1 MNHKFSIDWV
11 SKRSLFFT
19 ISGVLIAA
27 SLASI
32 ATKGFNYG
40 IDFVGGTLVQVNY
53 SEPRELAQV
62 RADLAKAGYA
72 DADARSFGSDREFA
86 LFLKGKEDQ
95 DVSIVETF
103 VEKFKAAA
111 GAGLRVDRKEY
122 VGPSVGRHLK
132 RQALTA
138 ITLALLAII
147 GYVAVRFDKLL
158 WGAAGV
164 AAIAHD
170 VIITAGVFSFLQLEV
185 DLVIVAA
192 LLTIAGYSIN
202 DTIVIYDRM
211 RDNMRHRRGD
221 GIGTLI
227 NDSINEMLSRTIIT
241 NAMVFAVVLS
251 LFLLGGGV
259 IHNFA
264 FAMLIGSISGTYSTL
279 AVSMPL
285 IYQFQKGRRL
295 DVSSEPEAPAKPR
308 EGGRRRR

>member
-1 MNHKFSIDWV
+1 MNKFTIDWI
-11 SKRSLFFT
+11 SKRPLFFAV
-19 ISGVLIAA
+19 SGTLCAL
-27 SLASI
+27 SLACI
-32 ATKGFNYG
+32 LVKGFNYG
-40 IDFVGGTLVQVNY
+40 IDFTGGTLVQVSY
-53 SEPRELAQV
+53 SEPRELKQV
-62 RADLAKAGYA
+62 RDDLEKAGYP
-72 DADARSFGSDREFA
+72 DAQVQSFGGKKEFA
-86 LFLKGKEDQ
+86 LFLKGGENM

-103 VEKFKAAA
+103 VEKVKAAA
-111 GAGLRVDRKEY
+111 GEGLRVDRKEF

-132 RQALTA
+132 RQAATA

-147 GYVAVRFDKLL
+147 GYVAFRFDNPL

-170 VIITAGVFSFLQLEV
+170 VLITAGVFSAFQLEV

-211 RDNMRHRRGD
+211 RDNMRHRRAD
-221 GIGTLI
+221 DLGTLI
-227 NDSINEMLSRTIIT
+227 NDSVNEMLSRTIIT
-241 NAMVFAVVLS
+241 NGMVFAVVLA

-279 AVSMPL
+279 AISMPL
-285 IYQFQKGRRL
+285 VYQFQKGRRRAA
-295 DVSSEPEAPAKPR
+295 STETASAAPR

>member
-1 MNHKFSIDWV
+1 MTKFNIDWIG
-11 SKRSLFFT
+11 KRALFFAV
-19 ISGVLIAA
+19 SGTLCVA
-27 SLASI
+27 SLVAI

-40 IDFVGGTLVQVNY
+40 IDFTGGMLVQVSY
-53 SEPRELAQV
+53 PVERDLELV
-62 RADLAKAGYA
+62 RADLVKAGYPGA
-72 DADARSFGSDREFA
+72 SAQSFGGRKEFA
-86 LFLKGKEDQ
+86 LFLKGSESM
-95 DVSIVETF
+95 DVAIVETF
-103 VEKFKAAA
+103 VDKFKAAA
-111 GAGLRVDRKEY
+111 GPGLRVDRKEF

-147 GYVAVRFDKLL
+147 GYVAFRFESPL

-170 VIITAGVFSFLQLEV
+170 VLIMAGVFCALQLEI

-211 RDNMRHRRGD
+211 RDTMRHTRADDFGA
-221 GIGTLI
+221 LI
-227 NDSINEMLSRTIIT
+227 NDSVNAMLSRTLIT
-241 NAMVFAVVLS
+241 NAMVFTVVLS
-251 LFLLGGGV
+251 LFLFGGSV

-264 FAMLIGSISGTYSTL
+264 FAMLIGSILGTYSTI

-285 IYQFQKGRRL
+285 LFQFQKGRRRS
-295 DVSSEPEAPAKPR
+295 VHTEAAAARPH
-308 EGGRRRR
+308 GGPRRR

>member
-1 MNHKFSIDWV
+1 MNKYTIDWI
-11 SKRSLFFT
+11 SKRALFFT
-19 ISGVLIAA
+19 ISGTLCAL
-27 SLASI
+27 SLVAI
-32 ATKGFNYG
+32 LTKGFNYG
-40 IDFVGGTLVQVNY
+40 IDFTGGTLVQVSY

-62 RADLAKAGYA
+62 RGDLEKAGYP
-72 DADARSFGSDREFA
+72 DANVQSFGGKKEFA
-86 LFLKGKEDQ
+86 LYLKGSESM

-103 VEKFKAAA
+103 VDKFKAAA
-111 GAGLRVDRKEY
+111 GEGLRVDRKEF

-132 RQALTA
+132 RQAATA

-147 GYVAVRFDKLL
+147 GYVAFRFDNPL

-170 VIITAGVFSFLQLEV
+170 VLITAGVFAAFQLEV

-202 DTIVIYDRM
+202 DTIVIYDCM
-211 RDNMRHRRGD
+211 RDNMRHKRAD
-221 GIGTLI
+221 DIGSLI
-227 NDSINEMLSRTIIT
+227 NDSVNQMLSRTFIT
-241 NAMVFAVVLS
+241 NGMVFAVVLA
-251 LFLLGGGV
+251 LFLLGGSV

-279 AVSMPL
+279 AISMPL
-285 IYQFQKGRRL
+285 IYQFQKGRRRAAA
-295 DVSSEPEAPAKPR
+295 PEAPAAPR

>member
-1 MNHKFSIDWV
+1 MTKFNIDWIG
-11 SKRSLFFT
+11 KRGLFFA
-19 ISGVLIAA
+19 ISGALCAA
-27 SLASI
+27 SLAAI

-40 IDFVGGTLVQVNY
+40 IDFTGGTLVQVAY
-53 SEPRELAQV
+53 AEER
-62 RADLAKAGYA
+62 DLAAVRKDLEAAGYPNA
-72 DADARSFGSDREFA
+72 QAQSFGGRKEFA
-86 LFLKGKEDQ
+86 LFLKGAEST
-95 DVSIVETF
+95 DVSVVETF
-103 VEKFKAAA
+103 VDKFKAAA
-111 GAGLRVDRKEY
+111 GPGLRVDRKEF

-147 GYVAVRFDKLL
+147 GYVAFRFDNPL

-170 VIITAGVFSFLQLEV
+170 VLITAGVFSALQLEV

-211 RDNMRHRRGD
+211 RDTMRHSRTDDFGA
-221 GIGTLI
+221 LI
-227 NDSINEMLSRTIIT
+227 NGSVNTMLSRTIIT

-251 LFLLGGGV
+251 LFLFGGSV

-264 FAMLIGSISGTYSTL
+264 FAMLVGSICGTYSTI

-285 IYQFQKGRRL
+285 LFQFQGGKRR
-295 DVSSEPEAPAKPR
+295 SPHAETAAARPH
-308 EGGRRRR
+308 GGPRRR

>member
-1 MNHKFSIDWV
+1 MKKLTIDWV
-11 SKRSLFFT
+11 GKRPLFFA
-19 ISGVLIAA
+19 ISGTLCAL
-27 SLASI
+27 SLLSI

-40 IDFVGGTLVQVNY
+40 IDFTGGTLVQVSY
-53 SEPRELAQV
+53 PEPRELAQV
-62 RADLAKAGYA
+62 RADLEKAGYPEA
-72 DADARSFGSDREFA
+72 NAQSFGGKQEFA
-86 LFLKGKEDQ
+86 LFLKGDENI

-103 VEKFKAAA
+103 VEKVKAAA
-111 GAGLRVDRKEY
+111 GEGLRVDRKEY
-122 VGPSVGRHLK
+122 VGPSVGKHLK

-147 GYVAVRFDKLL
+147 GYVAFRFDNPL

-170 VIITAGVFSFLQLEV
+170 VLITAGGVSAVQLAG

-211 RDNMRHRRGD
+211 RDNMRHRRAD
-221 GIGTLI
+221 DIGTLV
-227 NDSINEMLSRTIIT
+227 NDSINEMLSRTVIT
-241 NAMVFAVVLS
+241 NGMVFAVVLA
-251 LFLLGGGV
+251 LFLLGGSV

-285 IYQFQKGRRL
+285 VFQFQKGRRRA
-295 DVSSEPEAPAKPR
+295 APAETAAAPR

>member
-1 MNHKFSIDWV
+1 MTKYTTDWIG
-11 SKRSLFFT
+11 KRTLFFA
-19 ISGVLIAA
+19 ISGALCAA
-27 SLASI
+27 SVASI
-32 ATKGFNYG
+32 ATRGFNYG
-40 IDFVGGTLVQVNY
+40 IDFTGGTLVQVSY
-53 SEPRELAQV
+53 PEPRELTQV
-62 RADLAKAGYA
+62 RADLATAGYPA
-72 DADARSFGSDREFA
+72 AQAQSFGGNKSFA
-86 LFLKGKEDQ
+86 LFLKGAEDM

-103 VEKFKAAA
+103 VDKFKSAA
-111 GAGLRVDRKEY
+111 GANLSIDRKEY

-147 GYVAVRFDKLL
+147 GYVAFRFDNPL

-170 VIITAGVFSFLQLEV
+170 VLITAGVFSALQLEV

-211 RDNMRHRRGD
+211 REKSRHSRAGD
-221 GIGTLI
+221 IGALI
-227 NDSINEMLSRTIIT
+227 NDSVNEMLSRTLIT
-241 NAMVFAVVLS
+241 NGMVFSVVLA

-264 FAMLIGSISGTYSTL
+264 FAMLIGSIAGTYSTI

-285 IYQFQKGRRL
+285 IYQFQ
-295 DVSSEPEAPAKPR
+295 S
-308 EGGRRRR
+308 GRRRR

>member
-1 MNHKFSIDWV
+1 LCALSLLSI
-11 SKRSLFFT
+11 S
-19 ISGVLIAA
+19 
-27 SLASI
+27 
-32 ATKGFNYG
+32 TKGFNYG
-40 IDFVGGTLVQVNY
+40 IDFTGGTLVQVSY
-53 SEPRELAQV
+53 PESRELSQV
-62 RADLAKAGYA
+62 RADLEKAGYPEA
-72 DADARSFGSDREFA
+72 NAQSFGGKREFA
-86 LFLKGKEDQ
+86 LFLKGGENI

-103 VEKFKAAA
+103 VEKVKAAA
-111 GAGLRVDRKEY
+111 GEGLRVDRKEY
-122 VGPSVGRHLK
+122 VGPSVGKHLK

-147 GYVAVRFDKLL
+147 GYVAFRFDNPL

-170 VIITAGVFSFLQLEV
+170 VLITAGVFSAFQLEV

-211 RDNMRHRRGD
+211 RDNMRHRRAD
-221 GIGTLI
+221 DIGTLV
-227 NDSINEMLSRTIIT
+227 NDSINEMLSRTVIT
-241 NAMVFAVVLS
+241 NGMVFAVVLA
-251 LFLLGGGV
+251 LFLLGGSV

-285 IYQFQKGRRL
+285 VFQFQKGRRRAAQA
-295 DVSSEPEAPAKPR
+295 ETAAAPR

>member
-1 MNHKFSIDWV
+1 MTKITFDWIG
-11 SKRSLFFT
+11 KRTVFFA
-19 ISGVLIAA
+19 ISGTLCAA
-27 SLASI
+27 SLFAI

-40 IDFVGGTLVQVNY
+40 IDFTGGTLVQVSY
-53 SEPRELAQV
+53 PEERDLALV
-62 RADLAKAGYA
+62 RADLEKAGYPGA
-72 DADARSFGSDREFA
+72 QAQSFGGRKEFA
-86 LFLKGKEDQ
+86 LFLKGAESM

-103 VEKFKAAA
+103 VDKFKAAA
-111 GAGLRVDRKEY
+111 GPGLRVDRKEF

-147 GYVAVRFDKLL
+147 GYVAFRFDNPL

-170 VIITAGVFSFLQLEV
+170 VLITAGIFAALQLEV

-211 RDNMRHRRGD
+211 RDTMQHRRVDDFGV
-221 GIGTLI
+221 LI
-227 NDSINEMLSRTIIT
+227 NDSINIMLSRTIVT
-241 NAMVFAVVLS
+241 NGMVFAVVLS
-251 LFLLGGGV
+251 LFLFGGSV

-264 FAMLIGSISGTYSTL
+264 FAMLVGSVCGTYSTI

-285 IYQFQKGRRL
+285 LYQFQKGRRR
-295 DVSSEPEAPAKPR
+295 SSPPEAAAARPH
-308 EGGRRRR
+308 GGPRRR

>member
-1 MNHKFSIDWV
+1 MKKLTIDWV
-11 SKRSLFFT
+11 GKRPLFFA
-19 ISGVLIAA
+19 ISGTLCAL
-27 SLASI
+27 SLLSI

-40 IDFVGGTLVQVNY
+40 IDFTGGTLVQVSY
-53 SEPRELAQV
+53 PESRELSQV
-62 RADLAKAGYA
+62 RADLEKAGYPEA
-72 DADARSFGSDREFA
+72 NAQSFGGKREFA
-86 LFLKGKEDQ
+86 LFLKGGENI

-103 VEKFKAAA
+103 VEKVKAAA
-111 GAGLRVDRKEY
+111 GEGLRVDRKEY
-122 VGPSVGRHLK
+122 VGPSVGKHLK

-147 GYVAVRFDKLL
+147 GYVAFRFDNPL

-170 VIITAGVFSFLQLEV
+170 VLITAGVFSAFQLEV

-211 RDNMRHRRGD
+211 RDNMRHRRAD
-221 GIGTLI
+221 DIGTLV
-227 NDSINEMLSRTIIT
+227 NDSINEMLSRTVIT
-241 NAMVFAVVLS
+241 NGMVFAVVLA
-251 LFLLGGGV
+251 LFLLGGSV

-285 IYQFQKGRRL
+285 VFQFQKGRRRAAQA
-295 DVSSEPEAPAKPR
+295 D
-308 EGGRRRR
+308 GIGRRPRFLE

>member
-1 MNHKFSIDWV
+1 MNKFTIDWI
-11 SKRSLFFT
+11 SKRPLFFA
-19 ISGVLIAA
+19 ISGTLCAL
-27 SLASI
+27 SLLSI

-40 IDFVGGTLVQVNY
+40 IDFTGGTLVQVSY
-53 SEPRELAQV
+53 AEPRELAQV
-62 RADLAKAGYA
+62 RGDLEKAGYP
-72 DADARSFGSDREFA
+72 DANVQSFGGSKEFA
-86 LFLKGKEDQ
+86 LYLKGSESM

-103 VEKFKAAA
+103 VDKFKAAA
-111 GAGLRVDRKEY
+111 GEGLRVDRKEF

-132 RQALTA
+132 RQAATA

-147 GYVAVRFDKLL
+147 GYVAFRFDNPL

-170 VIITAGVFSFLQLEV
+170 VLITAGVFSAFQLEV

-211 RDNMRHRRGD
+211 RDNMRHKRAD
-221 GIGTLI
+221 DIGTLI
-227 NDSINEMLSRTIIT
+227 NDSVNEMLSRTIIT
-241 NAMVFAVVLS
+241 NGMVFAVVLA
-251 LFLLGGGV
+251 LFLLGGSV

-264 FAMLIGSISGTYSTL
+264 FAMLVGSISGTYSTL

-285 IYQFQKGRRL
+285 VYQFQKGRRR
-295 DVSSEPEAPAKPR
+295 SAQPEAPAAPR